1 MKCIIITGLF
11 VKFYKPRFLFYRC
24 TCMKGHRSVISLS
37 NSTTTTV
44 FLVFNHTPP
53 PFFYLSL
60 IQFYSNICDVI
71 LHFYSILINKFSFVW
86 ITVKTQKC
94 IIWTIQEIFIV
105 NVSPQACL
113 PPLSDSYMEASN
125 VELSLGSWI
134 LAISKLFISSVLNLL
149 HSAFK
154 QWTRRNQF
162 TQHLRRATSLWC
174 LVRVPMVQPATL
186 HH

>member
-1 MKCIIITGLF
+1 MESFINPDFYFTDAPVWKDTDQLYHCPIPQQLQFFKCLII
-11 VKFYKPRFLFYRC
+11 
-24 TCMKGHRSVISLS
+24 
-37 NSTTTTV
+37 
-44 FLVFNHTPP
+44 PP
-53 PFFYLSL
+53 PLLFFFTYLL
-60 IQFYSNICDVI
+60 FNFIQTYVI
-71 LHFYSILINKFSFVW
+71 LHFYRILINKFSFVW

-105 NVSPQACL
+105 NVSPQASL